1 MYKAVFL
8 DLDDTL
14 LDNEKNISNE
24 NKDAIKYVK
33 EKGGLVCIAS
43 GRSIEVTKKYKNLA
57 DASRY
62 IIYSNGAGIFDCDA
76 NEKLFSADI
85 EKDICLN
92 LYNYSIEN
100 NIGIRIDTPYG
111 RYVNGDKY
119 VLNLDIKLNEGEG
132 IDIINDNDVLQISF
146 VAETENEISQAIE
159 YVKKNISSSIKIE
172 NICKTG
178 IEDRFFLVNFV
189 NTNVSKGNA
198 INGLCKYLKINLENV
213 IAIGDGLNDISMI
226 KMAGLG
232 VAMANAE
239 SKVKEAADEI
249 TSTNLENGVAKIL
262 KAKF

>member
-14 LDNEKNISNE
+14 LDSNKNISEE
-24 NKDAIKYVK
+24 NQEAIKYVK
-33 EKGGLVCIAS
+33 EKGGQVFIAS
-43 GRSIEVTKKYKNLA
+43 GRSIEVTKKYRNLIEA
-57 DASRY
+57 NTY

-76 NEKLFSADI
+76 NEKLFSADM
-85 EKDICLN
+85 EKEIVLK
-92 LYNYSIEN
+92 LYNYAIKN
-100 NIGIRIDTPYG
+100 DIGIRIDTPYG
-111 RYVNGDKY
+111 RYINGEKY
-119 VLNLDIKLNEGEG
+119 AIKLDVVFEDEGEK
-132 IDIINDNDVLQISF
+132 IIIDNDILQVSF
-146 VAETENEISQAIE
+146 LSESEEKRSKVIE
-159 YVKKNISSSIKIE
+159 FIDKNIHKTVKIE
-172 NICKTG
+172 NIFKTG
-178 IEDRFFLVNFV
+178 YNEEFFAINLV

-198 INGLCKYLKINLENV
+198 ISGLCKFLKIDIKDV

>member
-1 MYKAVFL
+1 MYRAVFL

-14 LDNEKNISNE
+14 LDSEKNVSKE
-24 NKDAIKYVK
+24 NKDAIEYVK
-33 EKGGLVCIAS
+33 QKGGYVFIAS
-43 GRSIEVTKKYKNLA
+43 GRSIEATKKFREMANA
-57 DASRY
+57 NNY

-132 IDIINDNDVLQISF
+132 IDIINDNDVLQVSL

-159 YVKKNISSSIKIE
+159 YVKKNISSAIKIE

-232 VAMANAE
+232 VAMENARQE
-239 SKVKEAADEI
+239 VKDVADKI

-262 KAKF
+262 NENF

>member
-24 NKDAIKYVK
+24 NKEAIKYVK

-43 GRSIEVTKKYKNLA
+43 GRSIEATKKYKNLS

-76 NEKLFSADI
+76 NEKLFLADI
-85 EKDICLN
+85 EKGICLV
-92 LYNYSIEN
+92 LYKYSVEN
-100 NIGIRIDTPYG
+100 DIGIRIDTPYG
-111 RYVNGDKY
+111 RFISDEKY
-119 VLNLDIKLNEGEG
+119 ALKLDIVFKPEEGEN
-132 IDIINDNDVLQISF
+132 IIIDNDVLQISF
-146 VAETENEISQAIE
+146 LSEEEEKRSKVIDFVNENIPKT
-159 YVKKNISSSIKIE
+159 VKIE
-172 NICKTG
+172 NVFKTG
-178 IEDRFFLVNFV
+178 YSEEFFAINLI

-198 INGLCKYLKINLENV
+198 IYGLCKFLKIDINDV

-232 VAMANAE
+232 VAMENGTP
-239 SKVKEAADEI
+239 EAKAIADEI
-249 TSTNLENGVAKIL
+249 TTTNLENGVAKVL
-262 KAKF
+262 REKF

>member
-14 LDNEKNISNE
+14 LDSEKNVSKE
-24 NKDAIKYVK
+24 NKEAIEYVK
-33 EKGGLVCIAS
+33 QKGGYVFIAS
-43 GRSIEVTKKYKNLA
+43 GRSIEATKKFREMANA
-57 DASRY
+57 NNY

-76 NEKLFSADI
+76 NDKLFSADM
-85 EKDICLN
+85 EKEICLN
-92 LYNYSIEN
+92 LYNYSIEK

-119 VLNLDIKLNEGEG
+119 LLNLDIRLNENEG
-132 IDIINDNDVLQISF
+132 IDIINKNDVLQISF
-146 VAETENEISQAIE
+146 VAETENEITEVIE
-159 YVKKNISSSIKIE
+159 YVKQNIPNTIKIE

-178 IEDRFFLVNFV
+178 VEDKFFLVNFV

-198 INGLCKYLKINLENV
+198 INGLCKFLKINLEDV

-232 VAMANAE
+232 VAMENAKQE
-239 SKVKEAADEI
+239 VKEVADKI
-249 TSTNLENGVAKIL
+249 TSTNLKNGVAKIL
-262 KAKF
+262 NENF